1 MHCLTENVWAGA
13 VYYVYESNS
22 IAALWRL
29 LHCTVIAEIKF
40 RRK

>member
-1 MHCLTENVWAGA
+1 MHRLTENVWAAA
-13 VYYVYESNS
+13 VYVCESNR